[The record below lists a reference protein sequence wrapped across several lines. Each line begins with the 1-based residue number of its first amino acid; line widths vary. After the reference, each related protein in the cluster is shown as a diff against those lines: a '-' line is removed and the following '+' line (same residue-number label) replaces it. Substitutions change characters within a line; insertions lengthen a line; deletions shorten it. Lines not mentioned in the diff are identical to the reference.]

1 MKFNKYNVTNGA
13 IKVRVHYN
21 LDNRLDSRKCVTI
34 YAKDYGNDLHKLFPN
49 DYKNDTDSRTDYF
62 EEGKVNLFEDH
73 PHYESARKKVESFR
87 K

>member
-21 LDNRLDSRKCVTI
+21 LVTI